1 MPEINLD
8 LDPDLHARLT
18 QWAQEQRRPLSAL
31 ASDIL
36 AAAERV
42 LANYDPEM
50 SQSTRWIRMCR
61 DGGCRLCDELE
72 PLFAMGITKAPSY
85 DRYGAIAKRIAPP
98 FIQSR
103 ASWPLTATTVS
114 IMAFGMWL
122 PYSPL
127 APALGLAHLPPL
139 YWPILALTL
148 FGYVVL
154 TQLIKVRLLRQ
165 KWI

>member
-98 FIQSR
+98 YWGSADYAALIRPTGYLPKTGAYKVEFQCYDFKG
-103 ASWPLTATTVS
+103 TVC
-114 IMAFGMWL
+114 G
-122 PYSPL
+122 
-127 APALGLAHLPPL
+127 
-139 YWPILALTL
+139 
-148 FGYVVL
+148 
-154 TQLIKVRLLRQ
+154 QLLVQ
-165 KWI
+165 F